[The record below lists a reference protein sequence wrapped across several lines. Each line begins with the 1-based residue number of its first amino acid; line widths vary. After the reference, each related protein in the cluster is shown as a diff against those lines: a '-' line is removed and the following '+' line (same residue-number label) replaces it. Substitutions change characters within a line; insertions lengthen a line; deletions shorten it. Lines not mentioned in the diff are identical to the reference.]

1 MANAKPIISKHALER
16 LVRYLAYLKALP
28 TATGA
33 NISATAIAEALENL
47 RRFEPIIVQSPDGSI
62 LVYYLDDEGVLH
74 EDCIFRATSH

>member
-1 MANAKPIISKHALER
+1 MPDLTAAL
-16 LVRYLAYLKALP
+16 
-28 TATGA
+28 
-33 NISATAIAEALENL
+33 AIAEALENL